1 MSTSTI
7 TRDEVAGHN
16 TAEDLWCIID
26 HKIYDL
32 TDFADAHPGGN
43 VVLEQVAGQDATTAF
58 YNLHRHEVLVK
69 YAHLCIGTIKNET
82 PEVLSLEAGSLS
94 PVPYAEPLWLR
105 PEFSSP
111 YYKESHRYLQQA
123 MRKFVDE
130 YVTPEAQTKE
140 KDGTYISEELVQ
152 RMAKEN
158 IHAMRLG
165 PGEHLH
171 GRILLGGV
179 VEGKDFDFFS
189 ELVVSQELSRIG
201 ARGFADGM
209 LGGLVIGLPAVV
221 HWLPRGNLRTSIID
235 EVLAGKKKICLAI
248 SEAFAGSDVAGIQT
262 TATKSLDGKHYIVS
276 GTKKWIT
283 NGTFANYFITGC
295 KTDKGF
301 SVLLIPRGEGVTT
314 KAIKT
319 SYSTTAGT
327 AYVQFDKVMV
337 PIDHLL
343 GEEHKGFTVIMSSF
357 NHERFAMICGSIRI
371 TRTIVEECLKWCNQ
385 RMVFKG
391 RLIDQPV
398 IRGKL
403 AKMIAG
409 VEAGQAWLEQITE
422 QMVKMSYKEQAA
434 HLGGPIALLKSFTTR
449 VAHEVAD
456 EAVNVFGGRGL
467 TQSGMGRLVE
477 NFQRTHKF
485 DAILGGAEEIL
496 SDLAVR
502 QAMKKFP
509 KSML

>member
-82 PEVLSLEAGSLS
+82 LEVLSLEAGSLS

-209 LGGLVIGLPAVV
+209 LGGLVIGLPAVNK
-221 HWLPRGNLRTSIID
+221 HH
-235 EVLAGKKKICLAI
+235 LAI

-385 RMVFKG
+385 RMVFKS

-434 HLGGPIALLKSFTTR
+434 HLGGPIALLKSFTTQ

-496 SDLAVR
+496 SDLAV
-502 QAMKKFP
+502 QASDEEVSKEHVMRISPRHANQFFTNAQI
-509 KSML
+509 

>member
-1 MSTSTI
+1 MSSPSV
-7 TRDEVAGHN
+7 TREEVARHN
-16 TAEDLWCIID
+16 TPEDLWCIID
-26 HKIYDL
+26 HKVYDL

-58 YNLHRHEVLVK
+58 YNLHRHEVLQK
-69 YAHLCIGTIKNET
+69 YADLCISTLENEA
-82 PEVLSLEAGSLS
+82 PEVLNPKPGDLS

-111 YYKESHRYLQQA
+111 HYTESHHRLQQA
-123 MRKFVDE
+123 MRRFVDI
-130 YVTPEAQTKE
+130 YVIPEAQEKE
-140 KDGTYISEELVQ
+140 RDGTYVSQELVE

-171 GRILLGGV
+171 GRTLLGGV
-179 VEGKDFDFFS
+179 VEGKDFDFFH
-189 ELVVSQELSRIG
+189 ELVVSQELARIG

-209 LGGLVIGLPAVV
+209 LSGLVIGLTAVI
-221 HWLPRGNLRTSIID
+221 HWLPHGELRTIVIH
-235 EVLAGKKKICLAI
+235 EALAGKKKICLAI

-262 TATKSLDGKHYIVS
+262 TATKTTDGKHYVVS

-283 NGTFANYFITGC
+283 NGMFADYFVTGC

-301 SVLLIPRGEGVTT
+301 SVLLIPRSEGVTT

-319 SYSTTAGT
+319 SYSATAGT

-337 PIDHLL
+337 PVDHLL
-343 GEEHKGFTVIMSSF
+343 GEEHKGFTVIMSNF
-357 NHERFAMICGSIRI
+357 NHERFAMICGSIRG
-371 TRTIVEECLKWCNQ
+371 TRGIVEECLKWCNQ
-385 RMVFKG
+385 RVVFKR

-398 IRGKL
+398 IRAKL
-403 AKMIAG
+403 ARMIAN
-409 VEAGQAWLEQITE
+409 VEAAQAWLEQITG
-422 QMVKMSYKEQAA
+422 QMVKMAYKEQAMR
-434 HLGGPIALLKSFTTR
+434 LSGPLALLKSFTTR

-456 EAVNVFGGRGL
+456 EAVNIFGGRGL
-467 TQSGMGRLVE
+467 TQTGMGSRIE
-477 NFQRTHKF
+477 NFQRTYKF

-502 QAMKKFP
+502 QAVKKFP